1 MGAMLR
7 LPGLLFFASGAAGL
21 VYQVVW
27 MRHAALHLGG
37 TTAAAGTVVATFL
50 GGLAL
55 GSFWGGRVVDRA
67 IRTRRPGFGFRAYGT
82 LEIAIGLYALAF
94 EPLLSGLSSAVGR
107 AYGAG
112 DDGGGGFL
120 VLRAL
125 VCAALILPPTA
136 AMGATLPILAR
147 HVAGLGGDA
156 GRGTAML
163 YTLNTLGGVVGA
175 AAAGWL
181 LLPAVGLRAT
191 TFTAAALNGLVGLAA
206 ILAARGT
213 PQDAPPSG
221 SPAPEAPSWIFP
233 AYAVS
238 GFAALACEMAWTR
251 GLVLALG
258 SSVYS
263 FSLTLASF
271 ILGLGLGGAAGTWAS
286 RRLKD
291 PILVFGLLQA
301 GVALCTV
308 ATVPILEQLPLV
320 MMEVV
325 ASAKGFGSVMAVQAG
340 LAALVVA
347 FPAFLMG
354 AMFPF
359 LCSLALGS
367 KDAVGAAVGRLYSW
381 NTVGAILGAL
391 AGSFLLLPWQ
401 GIPGTLAVAAAVNVG
416 VASFAL
422 WKRPGGKRSVA
433 VVVLAGGLLIVAAS
447 PGWDLALVS
456 TTPVLYGERF
466 INESRIHAKPLAD
479 VVRDSSQIIYSRWD
493 SCGLVTV
500 HQRGNLRTLRINGKA
515 DASTEDDMATQIL
528 TAHLPLMLHPAP
540 QEAFVIGLG
549 SGATAAAA
557 LRHPVTSVDVVELL
571 PAVVEASQFFDE
583 TLGPWRTDPRV
594 KISVS
599 DARTHARYT
608 RRRYDV
614 IAAEPSNLWLS
625 GMATLFTREQFQRY
639 RDLLNPGGIVC
650 QWVHAYRL
658 PQADFAAVLTTFRS
672 VFPESALWEVSIGGD
687 YLLVGTT
694 GPTLD
699 FDGFRRRFEQ
709 PKVAAELRKYGLPSA
724 EALLRH
730 WIGGPTMVEGLSRNA
745 RPITDDDCHVE
756 YTAPRGLLQDSR
768 TEILEALDGFRE
780 SSAETLRGAPDPAA
794 GRWGRRLLASAVRA
808 AGREGALSALQ
819 RLEGAMALN
828 SGDPAMPMV
837 VDGITRRVYQSAAG
851 QFRRGNVEVARTLF
865 ERIPKES
872 PVYEEAQRAAQ
883 RLSGK
888 P

>member
-1 MGAMLR
+1 MAL

-21 VYQVVW
+21 LYQVVW
-27 MRHAALHLGG
+27 MRHAGLHLGG

-67 IRTRRPGFGFRAYGT
+67 IRTRRPGFGFRAYGV

-94 EPLLSGLSSAVGR
+94 EPLLSALSSVVGR
-107 AYGAG
+107 GYGAG

-120 VLRAL
+120 ALRAL

-147 HVAGLGGDA
+147 HLAGLGKDA
-156 GRGTAML
+156 GQGTAML

-191 TFTAAALNGLVGLAA
+191 TYVAVAVNLMVGVAAL
-206 ILAARGT
+206 LAARGT
-213 PQDAPPSG
+213 PADPPS
-221 SPAPEAPSWIFP
+221 STSTPSEAPGWIFP

-263 FSLTLASF
+263 FSLTLAAF
-271 ILGLGLGGAAGTWAS
+271 ILGLGLGGAAGTWGT
-286 RRLKD
+286 RRGKD
-291 PILVFGLLQA
+291 PVLIFGILQA
-301 GVALCTV
+301 GVAICTV
-308 ATVPILEQLPLV
+308 ATVPILEQLPQV

-325 ASAKGFGSVMAVQAG
+325 ASAKGFGAVMAVQAG

-347 FPAFLMG
+347 VPAFLMG

-381 NTVGAILGAL
+381 NTVGAILGAI
-391 AGSFLLLPWQ
+391 AGSFLLLPRL
-401 GIPGTLAVAAAVNVG
+401 GIPGTLAVAAAINIA
-416 VASFAL
+416 VAAFAL
-422 WKRPGGKRSVA
+422 WKRPGGKKSVP
-433 VVVLAGGLLIVAAS
+433 VVVLAGGLLIVLLS

-466 INESRIHAKPLAD
+466 INESRLNARPLAD
-479 VVRDSSQIIYSRWD
+479 VLRDSNQIIYSRWD

-500 HQRGNLRTLRINGKA
+500 HQRGKLRTLRINGKA

-528 TAHLPLMLHPAP
+528 TAHLPLMLHRAP
-540 QEAFVIGLG
+540 QDALVIGLG

-557 LRHPVTSVDVVELL
+557 LRHPVRSVDVVELL
-571 PAVVEASQFFDE
+571 PAVVEASRFFDE
-583 TLGPWRTDPRV
+583 TLGPWRSDPRV
-594 KISVS
+594 KVSVS
-599 DARTHARYT
+599 DARTHARFT

-614 IAAEPSNLWLS
+614 VAAEPSNLWLS

-658 PQADFAAVLTTFRS
+658 PRADFAAVLATFRS

-694 GPTLD
+694 GGTLD
-699 FDGFRRRFEQ
+699 FDGFRKLFDL
-709 PKVAAELRKYGLPSA
+709 PPVSAELRAWGLPSA
-724 EALLRH
+724 ETLLRH
-730 WIGGPTMVEGLSRNA
+730 WIGGPAMVEGLSRGA

-756 YTAPRGLLQDSR
+756 YTAPRGLVQDSR
-768 TEILEALDGFRE
+768 TEILEALDGLRD
-780 SSAETLRGAPDPAA
+780 SSGETLRGAPDPAP

-808 AGREGALSALQ
+808 AGKEGALSAIQ

-828 SGDPAMPMV
+828 SGDPALPMV
-837 VDGITRRVYQSAAG
+837 IDGITRRAYHYAAG
-851 QFRRGNVEVARTLF
+851 LFRKGDLDGARAMF
-865 ERIPKES
+865 DRIPKGS
-872 PVYEEAQRAAQ
+872 PVYEEAQKQVRKLAP
-883 RLSGK
+883 K
-888 P
+888 